1 MTEQTTATTTGNG
14 AIDYLS
20 IVPPIIPPKAAAQPA
35 AQGKGAQQQ
44 QPSDYLLTAGL
55 HDEGNA
61 QCTHERHGY
70 RFLHNDAW
78 GWLQYTGTHW
88 TTEGAEAAVE
98 RAITETLQ
106 ARITAANTAGAEQW
120 GSVIAKCIP
129 NHNRVTGAKNQLRSM
144 VYAPVS
150 SFDNNPDL
158 LNCANGAVNL
168 RTGALQ
174 PHSIDQRFMY
184 CVTTNYKPEMLNST
198 HYRQWCEWLET
209 ATSKEQADWLQMAQG
224 YSATGHTREEI
235 LVYMHGPTRSG
246 KGTYTTTMLRLFGEP
261 LAKAVQFSM
270 FTAARGGDDQNF
282 DLAPLKPSRFIAA
295 SESKQYERFNE
306 AKVKQITGG
315 DSVSCAFKHRD
326 HFTYTPQ
333 FKIWLS
339 SNHPINADPDDD
351 AVWGRFRAIEFP
363 NSYLGKEDKGL
374 KLSFQSPEMLE
385 AILVWIV
392 TGARRWYALGSAGL
406 PEIESSQRIKE
417 AHRGNLDNVAAW
429 LDEQCSA
436 VADSFTANSM
446 LYLSYERWCKDNGV
460 EPKKQK
466 SLSQALLRKGYQN
479 KLAKIDGKMIRG
491 FVGIAL

>member
-1 MTEQTTATTTGNG
+1 MNHETTTATQANG
-14 AIDYLS
+14 AHPHQPERDLLDEMLYMGEA
-20 IVPPIIPPKAAAQPA
+20 VAEQAPQPA
-35 AQGKGAQQQ
+35 
-44 QPSDYLLTAGL
+44 SDYLLTAGL

-61 QCTHERHGY
+61 QCTHERHG
-70 RFLHNDAW
+70 RKFLYNDAY
-78 GWLQYTGTHW
+78 GWLSYTGTHW
-88 TTEGAEAAVE
+88 ATEGAEAAVE

-106 ARITAANTAGAEQW
+106 ARIAAANAAGAEQW
-120 GSVIAKCIP
+120 GSVIVKCIP
-129 NHNRVTGAKNQLRSM
+129 NHNRVTGAKNQLRSL

-158 LNCANGAVNL
+158 LNCKNGVVDL
-168 RTGALQ
+168 RTGMLL
-174 PHSIDQRFMY
+174 PHDIDQRFMY
-184 CVTTNYKPEMLNST
+184 CISTAYKPEAARST
-198 HYRQWCEWLET
+198 HYQQWAEWLT
-209 ATSKEQADWLQMAQG
+209 NATSKEQADWLQMAQG

-235 LVYMHGPTRSG
+235 LLYLHGPTRSG
-246 KGTYTTTMLRLFGEP
+246 KGTYTSAMLRLFGEP

-270 FTAARGGDDQNF
+270 FTAVRGGDDQNF
-282 DLAPLKPSRFIAA
+282 DLAPLKPCRFIAA
-295 SESKQYERFNE
+295 SESRQYERFNE

-385 AILVWIV
+385 AILVWLVI
-392 TGARRWYALGSAGL
+392 GSQRWYALGNAGL
-406 PEIESSQRIKE
+406 PEIESSRRIKE
-417 AHRGNLDNVAAW
+417 AHRGNLDNIAAW
-429 LDEQCSA
+429 LEETCS
-436 VADSFTANSM
+436 VGGDVFTPHQS
-446 LYLSYERWCKDNGV
+446 LYLSYEKWCNENGV

-466 SLSQALLRKGYQN
+466 GFTQSLERKGYRAGRSR
-479 KLAKIDGKMIRG
+479 LADGKQTRG
-491 FVGIAL
+491 FYGIALI